1 MTLGTPSPQTLDI
14 STFAMIEIVGDHAIF
29 FTVRFWN
36 DEIINADTGVF
47 VLDLSD
53 FGFSDLPVVFAGQF
67 AFCEGTGDCVVTDFA
82 IKHVG

>member
-1 MTLGTPSPQTLDI
+1 
-14 STFAMIEIVGDHAIF
+14 MIEIVGDHAIF

-47 VLDLSD
+47 VLNLSD

-67 AFCEGTGDCVVTDFA
+67 SFCQRPSDRVVTDFT
-82 IKHVG
+82 IEDVR